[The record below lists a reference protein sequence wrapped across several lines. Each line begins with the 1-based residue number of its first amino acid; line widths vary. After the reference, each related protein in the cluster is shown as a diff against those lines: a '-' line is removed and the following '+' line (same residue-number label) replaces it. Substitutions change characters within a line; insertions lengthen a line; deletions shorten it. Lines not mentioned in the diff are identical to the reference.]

1 MVLVMEVIMNNV
13 EYFRRISFFSL
24 RWIGGIIR
32 DMRLDLNLDSNFYC
46 IRFFKNEKKRRRKGL
61 CLRTSFLEDHWI
73 KQRV

>member
-32 DMRLDLNLDSNFYC
+32 DMRLDLILDSNFYC
-46 IRFFKNEKKRRRKGL
+46 IRFFKNEKKEEEKV
-61 CLRTSFLEDHWI
+61 CA
-73 KQRV
+73 